1 MRFAHRH
8 WESSHHLSLSLSTP
22 HRQARGFQARG
33 VPGPDR
39 SLPSS
44 AVVVGI
50 VACCMIA
57 FAVCIA
63 NLRAPP
69 SSPSLLVSSI
79 RLLPSS
85 SGSFPF
91 LSSSPDPP
99 PSSCPF
105 FLRPPMSSSD
115 SFLLPFPLLLL
126 LPLAPQSP
134 LLQFRSGQIRTISG
148 GSEGPGRS
156 GGSGGSWEPG
166 RPGVA
171 RGSGGSAGARRMAR
185 RTARRRIRSS
195 AGPGR
200 FEGSCRIRRVR
211 RIVRITR
218 VRSKKGPGG
227 PGVS

>member
-69 SSPSLLVSSI
+69 P
-79 RLLPSS
+79 RLIDPSS
-85 SGSFPF
+85 SFLLRFLPFSFFVPRSSSLLLPF
-91 LSSSPDPP
+91 LPPSSYVFFGFLSFAFSPP
-99 PSSCPF
+99 PSPAP
-105 FLRPPMSSSD
+105 RPAVSSS
-115 SFLLPFPLLLL
+115 SI
-126 LPLAPQSP
+126 SK
-134 LLQFRSGQIRTISG
+134 RSDQDDI
-148 GSEGPGRS
+148 
-156 GGSGGSWEPG
+156 
-166 RPGVA
+166 
-171 RGSGGSAGARRMAR
+171 
-185 RTARRRIRSS
+185 RRIR
-195 AGPGR
+195 R
-200 FEGSCRIRRVR
+200 TRKIRRIRRIMGAR
-211 RIVRITR
+211 KTR
-218 VRSKKGPGG
+218 S
-227 PGVS
+227 S